1 MDNVYMKDQQKLAS
15 SHLDTVL
22 RIVLLSRQEN
32 QTMSCPE
39 RQTVSIN
46 GTTNSVTI
54 SHDPWGK
61 LRIPYHYDAKISLNC
76 LKINS
81 IKY

>member
-1 MDNVYMKDQQKLAS
+1 MKDQQKLAS

-54 SHDPWGK
+54 SHDP
-61 LRIPYHYDAKISLNC
+61 
-76 LKINS
+76 
-81 IKY
+81 

>member
-1 MDNVYMKDQQKLAS
+1 MKDQQKLAS

-32 QTMSCPE
+32 QTMSCPG

-54 SHDPWGK
+54 SHDP
-61 LRIPYHYDAKISLNC
+61 
-76 LKINS
+76 
-81 IKY
+81 